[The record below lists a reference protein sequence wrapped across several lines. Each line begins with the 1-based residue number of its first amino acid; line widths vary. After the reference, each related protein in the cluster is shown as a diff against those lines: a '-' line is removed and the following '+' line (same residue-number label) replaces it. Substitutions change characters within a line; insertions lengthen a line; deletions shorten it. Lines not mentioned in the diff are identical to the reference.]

1 MSTTTTG
8 NFPIKNVHFPGII
21 DSKISANTS
30 YLYSEKMC
38 SLFDCNS
45 TIPTSRAYKCFL
57 ISIIFYYRC
66 FCDQGYDGKDCDR
79 VYKPCSPT
87 PCQNGGSCSQVGS
100 YGFSCSC
107 PTGKIIVAFIYFMQN
122 KFIIYRTN
130 IAIQV
135 LNNSTV
141 QGVCYKFV

>member
-8 NFPIKNVHFPGII
+8 NFPINNVHFPGII
-21 DSKISANTS
+21 DFKISANSS
-30 YLYSEKMC
+30 YLYSEKC
-38 SLFDCNS
+38 VHCLIVTILYQLFDIFQTQN
-45 TIPTSRAYKCFL
+45 CFL
-57 ISIIFYYRC
+57 ISIVFDYRC

-107 PTGKIIVAFIYFMQN
+107 PTGKNFFLNKYIICGVNAAIHIVSN
-122 KFIIYRTN
+122 LII
-130 IAIQV
+130 
-135 LNNSTV
+135 
-141 QGVCYKFV
+141 QGVC

>member
-1 MSTTTTG
+1 MQNYGNLVWKKLKRYFDEIKNHSMSTRTTG

-21 DSKISANTS
+21 DSKISVNTS
-30 YLYSEKMC
+30 YLYSEKC
-38 SLFDCNS
+38 VHCLIVTLLFRL
-45 TIPTSRAYKCFL
+45 IRAYKCF
-57 ISIIFYYRC
+57 IIKIFFYYRC

-107 PTGKIIVAFIYFMQN
+107 PTGNIFVGFIYFM
-122 KFIIYRTN
+122 
-130 IAIQV
+130 
-135 LNNSTV
+135 
-141 QGVCYKFV
+141 

>member
-1 MSTTTTG
+1 MSTTPTR
-8 NFPIKNVHFPGII
+8 NFPIKNVHFPRII
-21 DSKISANTS
+21 ASKISVNTS
-30 YLYSEKMC
+30 YLYSVKMC

-45 TIPTSRAYKCFL
+45 TIPTSYILRTYKCFL

-107 PTGKIIVAFIYFMQN
+107 PTGKFFYVFHIFAVE
-122 KFIIYRTN
+122 
-130 IAIQV
+130 
-135 LNNSTV
+135 
-141 QGVCYKFV
+141 